1 MAADTLTIVFT
12 GHVVDRPGRESPRF
26 PPDKEGAVRRAIQ
39 QQLEAIQRDAN
50 RPLLGIAGGASGGDI
65 LFHECCAAS
74 GIPSEVFLALP
85 ATEYKG
91 RSVSDGGLLWSE
103 RYNALLMALPV
114 HVLDKERRKDE
125 GSLWEETNKWMLEAA
140 MARGTQA
147 KLIALWDGK
156 TGDGPGGTEHMIQR
170 AKEQG
175 IACIIID
182 INEL

>member
-1 MAADTLTIVFT
+1 VEADTLTIVFT
-12 GHVVDRPGRESPRF
+12 GHIIDKPGREAPRF
-26 PPDKEGAVRRAIQ
+26 PADKEDAVREAIR
-39 QQLEAIQRDAN
+39 QQLEAIQRDSN
-50 RPLLGIAGGASGGDI
+50 SSLLGIAGGASGGDI

-91 RSVSDGGLLWSE
+91 RSVNDGGPRWSA
-103 RYNALLMALPV
+103 RYDALLMALPV

-140 MARGTQA
+140 LARGTKA
-147 KLIALWDGK
+147 RLLALWDGK
-156 TGDGPGGTEHMIQR
+156 TGDGPGGTEHMIQM

-175 IACIIID
+175 LACIIID